1 MRSDEAVLKEP
12 SQALPRSARLL
23 FLMLSRIDSGRLE
36 VVVPGGR
43 SLLFQGKNP
52 GRAAVLNLLDWKAC
66 GKILRSG
73 DIGFAEAYLD
83 GLWDTPD
90 LAALLELAASNRQG
104 IERAIRGSW
113 LARVVL
119 RLRHLLRAN
128 TRSGARRNIRA
139 HYDLGNDFYRA
150 WLDATMTYS
159 AALFE
164 GDDSRSLE
172 QAQIA
177 KYERILQRLAV
188 RPGERILE
196 IGCGWG
202 GFAEHA
208 ARSRGARVHA
218 ITISREQHAFAAQR
232 LASAGLGSLAEVEL
246 IDYRDVRGE
255 FDHVV
260 SIEMFEAVG
269 ESYWPAFFKAVRSR
283 LKAGGRALIQS
294 IVIDDELFEDYR
306 RGTDFIQH
314 YVFPGGMLPSVA
326 QFEAQAGLA
335 GLATEES
342 WAFGFDYARTLSRWR
357 ARYNRAAPALRSR
370 GFDPRFERMWNFYL
384 AYCEAGF
391 RARSIDVRQFML
403 SHA

>member
-1 MRSDEAVLKEP
+1 MRSSEAILKEP

-23 FLMLSRIDSGRLE
+23 FLMLSRIDTGRLE

-43 SLLFQGKNP
+43 SFQFQGHIP
-52 GRAAVLNLLDWKAC
+52 GRNAVLNLLDWKAC
-66 GKILRSG
+66 GEILRSG
-73 DIGFAEAYLD
+73 DIGFAQAYLD

-104 IERAIRGSW
+104 IERAIKGSW
-113 LARVVL
+113 LAQVVL

-159 AALFE
+159 GALFE

-172 QAQIA
+172 QAQTV
-177 KYERILQRLAV
+177 KYERIVQRLAV

-208 ARSRGARVHA
+208 ARARGARVHA
-218 ITISREQHAFAAQR
+218 ITISQEQHAFAVQR
-232 LASAGLGSLAEVEL
+232 LGKAGLAPLVEVEL

-255 FDHVV
+255 YDHVV

-269 ESYWPAFFKAVRSR
+269 ESYWPAFFKAVRGR
-283 LKAGGRALIQS
+283 LKAGGKALIQS
-294 IVIDDELFEDYR
+294 IVIDDRLFDAYR
-306 RGTDFIQH
+306 RGTDFIQQ
-314 YVFPGGMLPSVA
+314 YIFPGGMLPSVS
-326 QFEAQAGLA
+326 QFERQAELA
-335 GLATEES
+335 GLSTQES
-342 WAFGFDYARTLSRWR
+342 YAFGCDYARTLSRWR
-357 ARYNRAAPALRSR
+357 VLYNRAAPALRSL
-370 GFDPRFERMWNFYL
+370 GFDSRFERMWNFYL

-391 RARSIDVRQFML
+391 RARNIDVRQFML
-403 SHA
+403 RHA